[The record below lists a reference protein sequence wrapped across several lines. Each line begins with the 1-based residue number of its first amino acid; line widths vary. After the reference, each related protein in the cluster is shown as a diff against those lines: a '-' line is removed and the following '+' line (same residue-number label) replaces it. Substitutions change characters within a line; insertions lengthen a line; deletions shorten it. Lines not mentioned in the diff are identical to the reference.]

1 MSYISA
7 IQALNISPKRYLALY
22 GGSAIGTSILIT
34 VTLISL
40 FPSVFGEGLGRFI
53 AFSIPLY
60 ATVSILLYPLILRE
74 RIKNEINQNMHY
86 FITHLGILATSDL
99 DRKKMIE
106 HLANR
111 KEFGALAEEIR
122 KIYVLMDTWNLSLAE
137 ASRIVAK
144 KCPSIILADFLDRFA
159 HAVDAGEDLEEF
171 LKSEQETVMNQ
182 YAVMYEGAL
191 YDVEN
196 LKEIYVSLTISLV
209 FVACFAL
216 ILPAISG
223 QDISFLMYLV
233 IFSFIFAEILILYY
247 LKVKV
252 PKDPVWHS
260 LKGYLTQLEKKYTKY
275 LAISILGCVMISGL
289 IIFEMMR
296 HPELL
301 EGARPGLLISAGIT
315 PMYILG
321 RITRKEEAMLRRR
334 DDNYGAFMRSL
345 GGATAARGGMVI
357 PALGSLQTH
366 DFGPLTQNIKAL
378 YKRLKIRVDK
388 ERAWKLFSAETGS
401 NLIDRFTDMFVEGLT
416 VGGKADVIGEIIGQ
430 NVTKITGLRKKR
442 DQTAGSMTGVFYG
455 MMVGVSFSLF
465 VTFQIVDMINTMFS
479 QMGEIS
485 PLVAEIFPIYL
496 FTIQYTPFYLLIIL
510 IAHALLSSL
519 MIKIVDGGH
528 IANIYTHFITML
540 WIGMITANLTEYFI
554 SPMLSV

>member
-1 MSYISA
+1 MNYGSA
-7 IQALNISPKRYLALY
+7 IQTLNISPKRYFALY
-22 GGSAIGTSILIT
+22 GGSAIGASLLIT
-34 VTLISL
+34 VILIYL

-53 AFSIPLY
+53 ALSIPIY
-60 ATVSILLYPLILRE
+60 ATISVLLYPLVIRE
-74 RIKNEINQNMHY
+74 KIKNEIDQNMHY

-111 KEFGALAEEIR
+111 KEFGALAEEMR

-137 ASRIVAK
+137 ASRIVSK
-144 KCPSIILADFLDRFA
+144 KCPSVILADFLDRFA

-209 FVACFAL
+209 FIACFAL
-216 ILPAISG
+216 ILPVISG
-223 QDISFLMYLV
+223 QDISFLMCLV
-233 IFSFIFAEILILYY
+233 IFSFIFSEVMILYY

-252 PKDPVWHS
+252 PKDPIWHS
-260 LKGYLTQLEKKYTKY
+260 LRGYLTELERKYTKY
-275 LAISILGCVMISGL
+275 LMISIIGCVMISGL
-289 IIFEMMR
+289 IIFEITR

-301 EGARPGLLISAGIT
+301 EGARLGLLISAGIT

-321 RITRKEEAMLRRR
+321 RMTRKEESMVRRR
-334 DDNYGAFMRSL
+334 DDNYGAFIRSL

-430 NVTKITGLRKKR
+430 NVTKIIGLRKKR
-442 DQTAGSMTGVFYG
+442 DQTARSMTGVFYG
-455 MMVGVSFSLF
+455 MTVGVSFSLF
-465 VTFQIVDMINTMFS
+465 VTFQIVDMIHTMFS

-485 PLVAEIFPIYL
+485 PFIAEIFPIHL
-496 FTIQYTPFYLLIIL
+496 FTIQYTPFYLIIIL
-510 IAHALLSSL
+510 IAHALISSL

-540 WIGMITANLTEYFI
+540 WIGMMTANLTEYFI